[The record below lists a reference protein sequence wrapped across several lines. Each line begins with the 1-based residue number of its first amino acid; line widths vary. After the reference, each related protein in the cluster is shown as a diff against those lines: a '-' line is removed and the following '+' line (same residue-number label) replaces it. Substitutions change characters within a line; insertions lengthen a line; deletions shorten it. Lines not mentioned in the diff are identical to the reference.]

1 MSTIETLTD
10 EDRKQLLSFGDYG
23 EHAVAIIDQLTA
35 QFQDVEA
42 RVREAEGL
50 IREWSNFDFD
60 CPDEYDPETGE
71 DGEDGSALA
80 RLYEE
85 TGAFLR
91 GVK

>member
-1 MSTIETLTD
+1 MSTVETLTD

-23 EHAVAIIDQLTA
+23 EHAVALIDQLT
-35 QFQDVEA
+35 A

-71 DGEDGSALA
+71 DGEDGSALD